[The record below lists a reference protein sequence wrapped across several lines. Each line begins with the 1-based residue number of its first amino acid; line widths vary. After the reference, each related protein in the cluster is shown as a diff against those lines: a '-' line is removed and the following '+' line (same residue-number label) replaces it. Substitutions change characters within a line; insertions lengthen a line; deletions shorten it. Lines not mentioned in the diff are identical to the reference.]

1 MMKTG
6 ESDRRVFLKHAGLAA
21 LSLPLVDLGLISC
34 AKLARSEST
43 APSDVPWRVS
53 TVAAGEPGDLLIVSG
68 TIYAPD
74 GRTPLEGINL
84 YVYQTDATGNY
95 STTGGNNRLTRIHGL
110 MRTNA
115 QGRYEFQT
123 IKPAPY
129 PKGRESA
136 HIHAYVSGPG
146 YPEYWIDSYL
156 FADDPFITNEER
168 AKDAALGNFAAILK
182 LERQPDGVLRGRRDI
197 RIERC
202 SRNCTGN

>member
-1 MMKTG
+1 
-6 ESDRRVFLKHAGLAA
+6 
-21 LSLPLVDLGLISC
+21 
-34 AKLARSEST
+34 
-43 APSDVPWRVS
+43 
-53 TVAAGEPGDLLIVSG
+53 
-68 TIYAPD
+68 
-74 GRTPLEGINL
+74 
-84 YVYQTDATGNY
+84 
-95 STTGGNNRLTRIHGL
+95 

-129 PKGRESA
+129 PKGREPA